1 MAGRQRW
8 STLWKVACALAF
20 AGMAAITVDAHAQNA
35 ERGRQ
40 LYENHCQVC
49 HTAQVHGRKNRAS
62 LTLADLREIVTQW
75 QDNQRLRWS
84 REEID
89 DVTHYL
95 AITKY
100 HFSTSLVPSVR
111 VAVIAPPAGR

>member
-1 MAGRQRW
+1 MAGRRW
-8 STLWKVACALAF
+8 WGTLWRIACALAF
-20 AGMAAITVDAHAQNA
+20 AGMAAVTVDAHAQDA

-49 HTAQVHGRKNRAS
+49 HTSQVHGRKNRAS
-62 LTLADLREIVTQW
+62 LTVADLREIVTQW

-89 DVTHYL
+89 DVTHFL
-95 AITKY
+95 ATTRY
-100 HFSTSLVPSVR
+100 HFSTSLVPSIPL
-111 VAVIAPPAGR
+111 AAIDPPSGR